1 MEVNL
6 DLHCDLTAYLLQPN
20 SSVNGDVRCSVDK
33 LKAGDVKMQVM
44 AFYSATEKGSVGEVQ
59 KQLNHYRSLLTL
71 PGIYEFSPKQAE
83 LQEGLGIIAAVENAS
98 GLCEEDQP
106 IEDAFKNLDL
116 LSSQARIMYV
126 GLTHH
131 LENRFGG
138 GNFTNAG
145 LKDDGKRLIEYL
157 DGRKIAVDL
166 SHTSDK
172 LAFGIL
178 DFIDQ
183 HHLEIPILA
192 SHSNMRAVFDHN
204 RNLPDEL
211 VTEIINRSGLI
222 GLNFVKYFINP
233 EKPDEIYRHIEH
245 AIKLGA
251 ENHLC
256 FGADFFDDK
265 SHPEQ
270 ERYPFFFSEFGDPKA
285 YETINRS
292 VSEIF
297 SPDLKDKISHKNVLR
312 YFKRHYKNINPAL

>member
-33 LKAGDVKMQVM
+33 LFAGKVKMQVM
-44 AFYSATEKGSVGEVQ
+44 AFYSATEEGSVDEVRE
-59 KQLNHYRSLLTL
+59 QLRHYRSLLDL
-71 PGIYEFSPKQAE
+71 PRVYEFSPEKAE

-106 IEDAFKNLDL
+106 IENAFKNLDW
-116 LSSQARIMYV
+116 LSSQAKIMYV

-138 GNFTNAG
+138 GNFTQAG

-166 SHTSDK
+166 SHTSDT
-172 LAFGIL
+172 LAYGIL
-178 DFIDQ
+178 NFIDQ
-183 HHLEIPILA
+183 HHLDIPVLA

-211 VTEIINRSGLI
+211 VSEIVHRGGLI

-233 EKPDEIYRHIEH
+233 DNPKEIYRHIEH
-245 AIKLGA
+245 ALKLGA

-256 FGADFFDDK
+256 FGADFFDDQ
-265 SHPEQ
+265 SHPDQ
-270 ERYPFFFSEFGDPKA
+270 DRYPFFFAELGDSTAYPNINSRISEL
-285 YETINRS
+285 
-292 VSEIF
+292 F
-297 SPDLKDKISHKNVLR
+297 SDDLKEKISHKNALS
-312 YFKRHYKNINPAL
+312 YFKRLHKI

>member
-20 SSVNGDVRCSVDK
+20 SSPNGDVRCSVDK
-33 LKAGDVKMQVM
+33 LFAGNVKMQVM
-44 AFYSATEKGSVGEVQ
+44 AFYSATEKGSVDEV
-59 KQLNHYRSLLTL
+59 KEQLKHYRNLLNL
-71 PGIYEFSPKQAE
+71 PGVYEFCPEKAE
-83 LQEGLGIIAAVENAS
+83 LKDGLGIIAAVENAS

-106 IEDAFKNLDL
+106 VEDAFKNLDWL
-116 LSSQARIMYV
+116 ISQAKIMYV

-138 GNFTNAG
+138 GNFTQAG
-145 LKDDGKRLIEYL
+145 LKDDGKRLIKYL

-166 SHTSDK
+166 SHTSDQ
-172 LAFGIL
+172 LAYGIL
-178 DFIDQ
+178 NFIDQ
-183 HHLEIPILA
+183 NNLDIPVLA

-211 VTEIINRSGLI
+211 VTEIVNRGGLI

-233 EKPDEIYRHIEH
+233 ENPSKIYRHIEH
-245 AIKLGA
+245 AVKLGA
-251 ENHLC
+251 EDHLC

-270 ERYPFFFSEFGDPKA
+270 DRYPFFFPEFGDSTA
-285 YETINRS
+285 YSTINSRI
-292 VSEIF
+292 SELF
-297 SPDLKDKISHKNVLR
+297 SDELKEKISHRNALS
-312 YFKRHYKNINPAL
+312 YFKRLHKI

>member
-20 SSVNGDVRCSVDK
+20 SSPTGDVRCSVDK
-33 LKAGDVKMQVM
+33 LFAGNVKMQVM
-44 AFYSATEKGSVGEVQ
+44 AFYSATEKGSVDEV
-59 KQLNHYRSLLTL
+59 KEQLKHYHNLLNL
-71 PGIYEFSPKQAE
+71 PGVYEFSPEKAE
-83 LQEGLGIIAAVENAS
+83 LKAGLGIIAAVENVS
-98 GLCEEDQP
+98 GLCEENQP
-106 IEDAFKNLDL
+106 IVNAFKNLDW
-116 LSSQARIMYV
+116 LSSQAKIMYV

-138 GNFTNAG
+138 GNFTQSG

-157 DGRKIAVDL
+157 DGRKIAIDL
-166 SHTSDK
+166 SHTSDQ
-172 LAFGIL
+172 LAYGIL
-178 DFIDQ
+178 NFIDQ
-183 HHLEIPILA
+183 NNLDIPVLA

-233 EKPDEIYRHIEH
+233 ENPSEIYRHIEH

-251 ENHLC
+251 EDHLC

-270 ERYPFFFSEFGDPKA
+270 DRYPFFFPELGDSTA
-285 YETINRS
+285 YSTINSRI
-292 VSEIF
+292 SELF
-297 SPDLKDKISHKNVLR
+297 SNEVKEKISHRNALS
-312 YFKRHYKNINPAL
+312 YFRRLHKI

>member
-20 SSVNGDVRCSVDK
+20 SSPTGDVRCSVDK
-33 LKAGDVKMQVM
+33 LFAGNVKMQVM
-44 AFYSATEKGSVGEVQ
+44 AFYSATEKGSVDEV
-59 KQLNHYRSLLTL
+59 KEQLKHYRNLLNL
-71 PGIYEFSPKQAE
+71 PGVYEFSPDKAE
-83 LQEGLGIIAAVENAS
+83 LKDGLGIIAAVENAS

-106 IEDAFKNLDL
+106 VEDAFKNLDWL
-116 LSSQARIMYV
+116 ISQAKIMYV

-138 GNFTNAG
+138 GNFTQAG

-166 SHTSDK
+166 SHTSDQ
-172 LAFGIL
+172 LAYGIL
-178 DFIDQ
+178 NFIDQ
-183 HHLEIPILA
+183 HHLDIPVLA

-211 VTEIINRSGLI
+211 VTEIVNRGGLI

-233 EKPDEIYRHIEH
+233 ENPSKIYRHIEH
-245 AIKLGA
+245 AVKLGA
-251 ENHLC
+251 EDHLC

-270 ERYPFFFSEFGDPKA
+270 DRYPFFFPEFGDSTA
-285 YETINRS
+285 YSTINSRI
-292 VSEIF
+292 SELF
-297 SPDLKDKISHKNVLR
+297 SDEMKEKISHRNALS
-312 YFKRHYKNINPAL
+312 YFKRLHKI

>member
-20 SSVNGDVRCSVDK
+20 SSPNGDVRCSVDK
-33 LKAGDVKMQVM
+33 LFAGNVKMQVM
-44 AFYSATEKGSVGEVQ
+44 AFYSATEKGSVDEV
-59 KQLNHYRSLLTL
+59 KEQLKHYRNLLNL
-71 PGIYEFSPKQAE
+71 PGVYEFSPEKAE
-83 LQEGLGIIAAVENAS
+83 LKDGLGIIAAVENAS

-106 IEDAFKNLDL
+106 IEDAFKNLDWL
-116 LSSQARIMYV
+116 ISQAKIMYV

-138 GNFTNAG
+138 GNFTQAG
-145 LKDDGKRLIEYL
+145 LKDDGKRLIKYL

-166 SHTSDK
+166 SHTSDQ
-172 LAFGIL
+172 LAYGIL
-178 DFIDQ
+178 NFIDQ
-183 HHLEIPILA
+183 HHLDIPVLA

-211 VTEIINRSGLI
+211 VTEIVNRGGLI

-233 EKPDEIYRHIEH
+233 ENPSEIYRHIEH
-245 AIKLGA
+245 ALKLGA
-251 ENHLC
+251 EDHLC

-270 ERYPFFFSEFGDPKA
+270 DRYPFFFPEFGDSTA
-285 YETINRS
+285 YSTINSRI
-292 VSEIF
+292 SELF
-297 SPDLKDKISHKNVLR
+297 SDEMKEKISHRNALS
-312 YFKRHYKNINPAL
+312 YFKRLHKI

>member
-20 SSVNGDVRCSVDK
+20 SSPTGDVRCSVDK
-33 LKAGDVKMQVM
+33 LFAGNVKMQVM
-44 AFYSATEKGSVGEVQ
+44 AFYSATEKGSVDEV
-59 KQLNHYRSLLTL
+59 KEQLKHYRNLLNL
-71 PGIYEFSPKQAE
+71 PGVYEFSPDKAE
-83 LQEGLGIIAAVENAS
+83 LKDGLGIIAAVENAS

-106 IEDAFKNLDL
+106 IVDAFKNLDW
-116 LSSQARIMYV
+116 LSSQAKIMYV

-138 GNFTNAG
+138 GNFTQAG

-157 DGRKIAVDL
+157 DGRKIAIDL
-166 SHTSDK
+166 SHTSDQ
-172 LAFGIL
+172 LAYGIL
-178 DFIDQ
+178 NFIDQ
-183 HHLEIPILA
+183 HHLDIPVLA

-211 VTEIINRSGLI
+211 VTEIVNRGGLI

-233 EKPDEIYRHIEH
+233 ENPSKIYRHIEH
-245 AIKLGA
+245 AVKLGA
-251 ENHLC
+251 EDHLC

-270 ERYPFFFSEFGDPKA
+270 DRYPFFFPEFGDSTA
-285 YETINRS
+285 YSTINSRI
-292 VSEIF
+292 SELF
-297 SPDLKDKISHKNVLR
+297 SDEMKEKISHRNALS
-312 YFKRHYKNINPAL
+312 YFKRLHKI

>member
-20 SSVNGDVRCSVDK
+20 SSPTGDVRCSVDK
-33 LKAGDVKMQVM
+33 LFAGHVKMQVM
-44 AFYSATEKGSVGEVQ
+44 AFYSATAKGSVDEVRQ
-59 KQLNHYRSLLTL
+59 QLKRYRSLLNL
-71 PGIYEFSPKQAE
+71 PGVYEFYPEKAE

-98 GLCEEDQP
+98 GLCDEDQP
-106 IEDAFKNLDL
+106 IEDAFKNLDWL
-116 LSSQARIMYV
+116 ISQAKIMYV

-138 GNFTNAG
+138 GNFTQTG

-166 SHTSDK
+166 SHTSDQ
-172 LAFGIL
+172 LAYGIL
-178 DFIDQ
+178 NFIDQ
-183 HHLEIPILA
+183 NNLDIPVLA

-233 EKPDEIYRHIEH
+233 ENHNEIYRHIEH

-251 ENHLC
+251 EDHLC

-270 ERYPFFFSEFGDPKA
+270 YRYPFFFSEFGDSTA
-285 YETINRS
+285 YSTINSRI
-292 VSEIF
+292 SELF
-297 SPDLKDKISHKNVLR
+297 SDEVKEKISHRNALS
-312 YFKRHYKNINPAL
+312 YFKRLHKI

>member
-6 DLHCDLTAYLLQPN
+6 DLHCDLTAYLLQLN
-20 SSVNGDVRCSVDK
+20 SSPTGDVRCSVDK

-59 KQLNHYRSLLTL
+59 EQLNHYRSLLNL
-71 PGIYEFSPKQAE
+71 PGIYEFSPEQSE
-83 LQEGLGIIAAVENAS
+83 LEEGLGIIAAVENAS

-106 IEDAFKNLDL
+106 IEDAFKNLDWL
-116 LSSQARIMYV
+116 ISQAKIMYV

-138 GNFTNAG
+138 GNFTQTG
-145 LKDDGKRLIEYL
+145 LKADGKRLIEYL

-166 SHTSDK
+166 SHTSDQ
-172 LAFGIL
+172 LAYGIL
-178 DFIDQ
+178 NFIDQ
-183 HHLEIPILA
+183 NNLDIPILA

-211 VTEIINRSGLI
+211 VTEVINRSGLI

-233 EKPDEIYRHIEH
+233 ENHNEIYRHIEH

-251 ENHLC
+251 EDHLC

-270 ERYPFFFSEFGDPKA
+270 DRYPFFFPEFGDSTA
-285 YETINRS
+285 YSAINSRI
-292 VSEIF
+292 SEMF
-297 SPDLKDKISHKNVLR
+297 SDELKEKISHRNTLS
-312 YFKRHYKNINPAL
+312 YFKRLHKI

>member
-20 SSVNGDVRCSVDK
+20 SSPTGDVRCSVDK
-33 LKAGDVKMQVM
+33 LFAGYVKMQVM
-44 AFYSATEKGSVGEVQ
+44 AFYSATEKGSVDEV
-59 KQLNHYRSLLTL
+59 KEQLKHYRNLLNL
-71 PGIYEFSPKQAE
+71 PGVYEFCPEKAE
-83 LQEGLGIIAAVENAS
+83 LKDGLGIIAAVENAS

-106 IEDAFKNLDL
+106 IEDAFKNLDW
-116 LSSQARIMYV
+116 LSSQAKIMYV

-138 GNFTNAG
+138 GNFTQAG
-145 LKDDGKRLIEYL
+145 LKDDGKRLIEFL
-157 DGRKIAVDL
+157 DGRKIAIDL
-166 SHTSDK
+166 SHTSDQ
-172 LAFGIL
+172 LAYGIL
-178 DFIDQ
+178 NFIDQ
-183 HHLEIPILA
+183 HHLDIPVLA

-211 VTEIINRSGLI
+211 VTEIVNRGGLI

-233 EKPDEIYRHIEH
+233 ENHNEIYRHIEH

-251 ENHLC
+251 EDHLC

-270 ERYPFFFSEFGDPKA
+270 DRYPFFFPEFGDSTA
-285 YETINRS
+285 YSTINSRI
-292 VSEIF
+292 SELF
-297 SPDLKDKISHKNVLR
+297 SDELKEKISHRNALS
-312 YFKRHYKNINPAL
+312 YFKRLHKI

>member
-20 SSVNGDVRCSVDK
+20 SSPTGDVRCSVDK
-33 LKAGDVKMQVM
+33 LFAGNVKMQVM
-44 AFYSATEKGSVGEVQ
+44 AFYSATEKGSVDEV
-59 KQLNHYRSLLTL
+59 KEQLKHYRNLLNL
-71 PGIYEFSPKQAE
+71 PGVYEFSPDKAE
-83 LQEGLGIIAAVENAS
+83 LKDGLGIIAAVENAS

-106 IEDAFKNLDL
+106 VEDAFKNLDWL
-116 LSSQARIMYV
+116 ISKAKIMYV

-138 GNFTNAG
+138 GNFTQAG

-157 DGRKIAVDL
+157 DGRKIAIDL
-166 SHTSDK
+166 SHTSDQ
-172 LAFGIL
+172 LAYGIL
-178 DFIDQ
+178 NFIDQ
-183 HHLEIPILA
+183 HHLDIPVLA

-211 VTEIINRSGLI
+211 VTEIVNRGGLI

-233 EKPDEIYRHIEH
+233 ENPSKIYRHIEH
-245 AIKLGA
+245 AVKLGA
-251 ENHLC
+251 EDHLC

-270 ERYPFFFSEFGDPKA
+270 DRYPFFFPEFGDSTA
-285 YETINRS
+285 YSTINSRI
-292 VSEIF
+292 SELF
-297 SPDLKDKISHKNVLR
+297 SDEVKEKISHRNALS
-312 YFKRHYKNINPAL
+312 YFKRLHKI